1 MANSRERL
9 AGILFFV
16 AVTQFILG
24 LTMAEAL
31 YRGYSVSNNYV
42 SDLGVGTSAV
52 LFNSSVF
59 IL

>member
-1 MANSRERL
+1 MANSGQRI

-31 YRGYSVSNNYV
+31 YLGYSISENYV
-42 SDLGVGTSAV
+42 SDLGVGPSAIV
-52 LFNSSVF
+52 FNSSVF
-59 IL
+59 DF